1 MDDSTQ
7 ARGWV
12 IVVNNYTEEDITA
25 MANLPKAYVIYGKEV
40 APTTGTPHLQGYAYF
55 PNKATFKQLKKW
67 LPRAKLLVANG
78 TIEHNIR
85 YASKDGIVTEHGERP
100 RQGKRTDLDV
110 IKGKIKNN
118 EVVRMRDVTL
128 EATSLQSIKVAEVL
142 LKYHETKRTWKP
154 YVKWLHG
161 PTGTGKTRTAME
173 ELGDDVYVAM
183 ESNKWWEGYD
193 AHESVLIDDMRKD
206 FCKFHVLLR
215 LLDRY
220 EFRLENKGGSRQ
232 LLAKKIY
239 ITSCYHP
246 SVMFDTR
253 EDVGQLLRRIDEIV
267 EIL

>member
-1 MDDSTQ
+1 MDNSKQ
-7 ARGWV
+7 ARGWCFT
-12 IVVNNYTEEDITA
+12 INNYTDQDTES
-25 MANLPKAYVIYGKEV
+25 MPNVPGYVIYGREV
-40 APTTGTPHLQGYAYF
+40 APETGTPHLQGFAYF
-55 PNKATFKQLKKW
+55 PNKATFKKVKALF
-67 LPRAKLLVANG
+67 PRAHIEIMKG
-78 TIEHNIR
+78 TAEQ
-85 YASKDGIVTEHGERP
+85 AIVYCKKEGNFTEHGEP
-100 RQGKRTDLDV
+100 PSQGKRKDLDI
-110 IKGKIKNN
+110 IKDKIKNN

-128 EATSLQSIKVAEVL
+128 EAKSLQSIKVAEVL
-142 LKYHETKRTWKP
+142 LKYHEIKRTWKP

-193 AHESVLIDDMRKD
+193 AHENVLIDDMRKD

-232 LLAKKIY
+232 FLAKKIY
-239 ITSCYHP
+239 ITSCHHP
-246 SVMFDTR
+246 SSMFDTR
-253 EDVGQLLRRIDEIV
+253 EDVQQLLRRIDEIV